1 MEQDI
6 LIALGANLPQSHNRP
21 SDTLQ
26 AAIAELGR
34 TSLRLKSVSRFYKTP
49 CFPPGAGP
57 DYVNAVISLRADKGE
72 NATQILAIL
81 HKIEQ
86 EYGRTRDVRWGMR
99 TLDLDLLCVGDQVAP
114 DQDEYLHWQ
123 TLPVEKQTVRAPE
136 SLILPHPRIQDR
148 GFVLVPAMDVA
159 PDWCHPVLNLT
170 ISQMCAALPQQARD
184 EVVPI

>member
-1 MEQDI
+1 MEHKCSQHVNKV
-6 LIALGANLPQSHNRP
+6 AK
-21 SDTLQ
+21 
-26 AAIAELGR
+26 
-34 TSLRLKSVSRFYKTP
+34 KS
-49 CFPPGAGP
+49 GG
-57 DYVNAVISLRADKGE
+57 
-72 NATQILAIL
+72 
-81 HKIEQ
+81 
-86 EYGRTRDVRWGMR
+86 TRSVRWGMR
-99 TLDLDLLCVGDQVAP
+99 TLDLVLLGGGDQVAP
-114 DQDEYLHWQ
+114 NQDESLHWQ